1 MKSRKLIAAALS
13 IFLAFGVLSST
24 ATAQDKV
31 RWKMASWFPKSLTQL
46 GTLGLNVSE
55 TLDRV
60 SGGNIELKYF
70 EPGALVPP
78 AECFDSVST
87 GAVDACWSTPGY
99 WYGKNSALALFA
111 AVPFGPKAAEYGA
124 WMYFGGGHD
133 LMNEIYAKYGLY
145 SLICGVI
152 APEASGW
159 FRKEMNSVEDLKGLK
174 MRFFGLGAKVLEKVG
189 VSTQLIPGG
198 DIFPALERG
207 SIDATE
213 YSMPA
218 IDLNLGFYQVASYY
232 YFPGWHQQSTLF
244 EVLMNKEKWEGLT
257 DTQRAQFELACG
269 DNFRYGLVEG
279 EAIQSAA
286 LRELQ
291 DKGVNIRRW
300 DPAVLEVLE
309 GAWNEVVAEEIA
321 ANPDFEKVWNSY
333 TSFREEYTIWRDL
346 GYL

>member
-1 MKSRKLIAAALS
+1 MKTRKIIAAVFS
-13 IFLAFGVLSST
+13 IFLVWGMLSAS
-24 ATAQDKV
+24 AVAQDKV
-31 RWKMASWFPKSLTQL
+31 RWKMASWFPKNLTQL
-46 GTLGLNVSE
+46 GTLGNQVSE

-60 SGGNIELKYF
+60 SGGNIQLKYF

-78 AECFDSVST
+78 AECFDAVSA
-87 GAVDACWSTPGY
+87 GSVDACWSTPGY
-99 WYGKNSALALFA
+99 WYGKNSALAIFA
-111 AVPFGPKAAEYGA
+111 AVPFGPKADEYGA
-124 WMYFGGGHD
+124 WIYFGGGHD
-133 LMNEIYAKYGLY
+133 LMNEIYAKHGLY
-145 SLICGVI
+145 SLICGAI

-159 FRKEMNSVEDLKGLK
+159 FKKEINSVEDLKGLK
-174 MRFFGLGAKVLEKVG
+174 MRFFGLGAKVMEKVG
-189 VSTQLIPGG
+189 VSTQLIAGG

-213 YSMPA
+213 FSMPA
-218 IDLNLGFYQVASYY
+218 IDLNLGFYQVANYY

-279 EAIQSAA
+279 EAIQAAA
-286 LRELQ
+286 LKELQ

-300 DPAVLEVLE
+300 DPEVLATLE
-309 GAWNEVVAEEIA
+309 AAWNEVVAEEVA
-321 ANPDFEKVWNSY
+321 NNPDFEKVWNSF
-333 TSFREEYTIWRDL
+333 TSFREEYTIWKEL

>member
-1 MKSRKLIAAALS
+1 MKSRKLIAAVFAAL
-13 IFLAFGVLSST
+13 FVFGGLTSS
-24 ATAQDKV
+24 AVAEEKV
-31 RWKMASWFPKSLTQL
+31 RWKMASWFPKNLTQL
-46 GTLGLNVSE
+46 GTLGHHVTGALE
-55 TLDRV
+55 RV
-60 SGGNIELKYF
+60 SGGNIELKYY

-78 AECFDSVST
+78 RECFDSVAT

-99 WYGKNSALALFA
+99 WYGKNTALAMFA
-111 AVPFGPKAAEYGA
+111 AVPFGPSAAEYGA
-124 WMYFGGGHD
+124 WIYFGGGHE
-133 LMNEIYAKYGLY
+133 LMNDIYAEHGLY

-159 FRKEMNSVEDLKGLK
+159 FRNEIKSVDDLKGLK
-174 MRFFGLGAKVLEKVG
+174 MRFFGLGAKVMEKIG

-218 IDLNLGFYQVASYY
+218 IDLNLGFYQIAKHY

-244 EVLMNKEKWEGLT
+244 EVLMNKEKWEALT

-269 DNFRYGLVEG
+269 DNFRYGLLEG
-279 EAIQSAA
+279 EAIQAPA
-286 LRELQ
+286 IAELKE
-291 DKGVNIRRW
+291 KGVNIHRW
-300 DPAVLEVLE
+300 SDEVLDTLE
-309 GAWNEVVAEEIA
+309 AAWNEVVSEHVAD
-321 ANPDFEKVWNSY
+321 NPDFKKVWESY
-333 TSFREEYTIWRDL
+333 SAFRESYAVWREL